1 MTRQA
6 VSALLR
12 VSLPPFYSLPH
23 PTPSLIDRPIIEYV
37 ARLGSRKLRIACRS
51 CLFYLDESAGSH
63 QIQASSSDKDVMD
76 FPHYLLSMLLLVCI
90 LCSLM

>member
-6 VSALLR
+6 VSALSC
-12 VSLPPFYSLPH
+12 VSLPSFFL
-23 PTPSLIDRPIIEYV
+23 TPPPLGLIDRPIIESV
-37 ARLGSRKLRIACRS
+37 ARLGARKMFIACRS
-51 CLFYLDESAGSH
+51 CLFYLDESASSH
-63 QIQASSSDKDVMD
+63 QIQASSSDKGVMD